1 MQVIPIF
8 RLILIIMKTNKIK
21 TIISWA
27 LRVLA
32 AVIMLQTLFF
42 KFSGAEE
49 SIYIFTKIGMEP
61 FGRYLSGGVEL
72 IAGILL
78 FTRLYAIG
86 AALGLG
92 TISGAIF
99 FHLTSLGIEVQGDGG
114 YLFVLALVVFASS
127 IGVILLNLEEVK
139 QKYLPKRFQ
148 AVAG

>member
-1 MQVIPIF
+1 MKKNKTKN
-8 RLILIIMKTNKIK
+8 ILT
-21 TIISWA
+21 WG
-27 LRVLA
+27 LRVIA

-61 FGRYLSGGVEL
+61 FGRYLSGGIEL

-86 AALGLG
+86 AALGVG

-99 FHLTSLGIEVQGDGG
+99 FHLTTLGIEVQGDGG
-114 YLFVLALVVFASS
+114 YLFALAVVVFLASA
-127 IGVILLNLEEVK
+127 GTLLLNLDEIK
-139 QKYLPKRFQ
+139 AKYLSRFTSTAQ
-148 AVAG
+148 MA